1 VFQDVN
7 CEAMLVLLPTLQ
19 MLFLLFLLA
28 VLGEPIRFFIIKRL
42 KTFSSADFIQIFTL
56 DVYLGGMV
64 IYLLATLPFQLFS
77 YVIVLGLTLLCFFLC
92 LFVHFDLFRQHR
104 KLNLIKSAF
113 SGNKAKVVDYSLVFS
128 MFLFLL
134 LFNIGS
140 LSELTFGGA
149 FDESTHALKVQ
160 VILENGQIP
169 LTLQPYLPEGIIYP
183 AASHVLCAYAVQ
195 MLNLTVPSSVFYVT
209 LLFKAFSVFGAYFL
223 GKEVDSRREF
233 ALSLCFVFT
242 FVSSWPL
249 YVVWGSN
256 PFIIGFPLF
265 LVNLGLLFHFA
276 RVEKNSWGE
285 LVVVGLLFG
294 YDGSL
299 IVSYIQTLTLMVFI
313 ILLYWLIRRRTLRQ
327 RKLCEFLVIIASAI
341 LVLSPIFY
349 RFFAFY
355 PYPGHN
361 IGLPEDFLGYQAT
374 RLPFT
379 ATQAL
384 EWAFENLSPYFML
397 RCLILSML
405 VGLVFLLWKTKGYVD
420 VKAIITFSLTF
431 SFSCVLLSLSSYLL
445 PSDLEVISWSHQG
458 ILIIISINILIALL
472 YVKLKK
478 AFNDI
483 KSERIYAFLG
493 KRFSR
498 SILIFWLILLLLN
511 MPFIYYRF
519 FRDPQVLLDTYQLFS
534 ITTDNDYKLM
544 FLIKEKTPSDA
555 VILVSPYES
564 GLFIPAISNRKIV
577 FPYTATQFSSSYQK
591 LVEMI
596 IDNVLNQT
604 VYEYMQKL
612 SITHV
617 FIGENAAYWWFE
629 QRKWNPLLFLGN
641 PNFRLVENLGR
652 AYLFEFNHSTTN
664 VTFFDDFAHERWN
677 EFGWQACAYGNGVG
691 DASIANISKPES
703 EALKITA
710 QAFYSI
716 DEIRYIYCIKREI
729 FVQNNSEVSLSFY
742 LNATEGFSGKDTFA
756 FIISNVFRN
765 QSIIISTPGG
775 IYENYNH
782 SISLTQ
788 REGFFDFSGNIS
800 LSALWR
806 QWHNSE
812 FPSKFILEMVN
823 YDLDGVKNVAYVDDL
838 KITSIP

>member
-1 VFQDVN
+1 MFQNVS
-7 CEAMLVLLPTLQ
+7 CEAILVILPTVQ

-28 VLGEPIRFFIIKRL
+28 VLGEPIRFFLIKRL
-42 KTFSSADFIQIFTL
+42 RKFSNADFIQILTL
-56 DVYLGGMV
+56 DVYLGGMF
-64 IYLLATLPFQLFS
+64 IYILAVLPFQLFS
-77 YVIVLGLTLLCFFLC
+77 YIIVLGLTLLCFFLC
-92 LFVHFDLFRQHR
+92 LILHFDFLRQNR
-104 KLNLIKSAF
+104 NLNFIKSAF
-113 SGNKAKVVDYSLVFS
+113 SRSNTKVVDYSLVFG

-134 LFNIGS
+134 LFNIGL

-149 FDESTHALKVQ
+149 FDESVHSLKVQ

-183 AASHVLCAYAVQ
+183 AASQVLCAYAVQ
-195 MLNLTVPSSVFYVT
+195 MLNLAVPSSVFYVT

-223 GKEVDSRREF
+223 GKEIDSRREF

-249 YVVWGSN
+249 YIVWGSN
-256 PFIIGFPLF
+256 PFVMGFPLF
-265 LVNLGLLFHFA
+265 LVNLGLLFRLA
-276 RVEKNSWGE
+276 RVGKNSLGE
-285 LVVVGLLFG
+285 LVAVGLLFG
-294 YDGSL
+294 YNGSL

-313 ILLYWLIRRRTLRQ
+313 IFLYWLTRSRTLGQ
-327 RKLCEFLVIIASAI
+327 RKLCEFLLIIASAI

-397 RCLILSML
+397 RCLILSMF

-420 VKAIITFSLTF
+420 VKAVIAFSLTL
-431 SFSCVLLSLSSYLL
+431 SFSCALLSFFSYFL

-458 ILIIISINILIALL
+458 ILIIISINILLALL

-478 AFNDI
+478 AFHNI

-493 KRFSR
+493 KSFSR
-498 SILIFWLILLLLN
+498 SILIFWLIILLLN
-511 MPFIYYRF
+511 MPFIYHRL
-519 FRDPQVLLDTYQLFS
+519 FRDPQVLLGTYQLFS
-534 ITTDNDYKLM
+534 ITTDNDYRLM
-544 FLIKEKTPSDA
+544 AWIKENTPSNA

-596 IDNVLNQT
+596 INNVLNQT
-604 VYEYMQKL
+604 AYEYMQKFG
-612 SITHV
+612 ITHV
-617 FIGENAAYWWFE
+617 FIGENVAYWWFE

-641 PNFRLVENLGR
+641 PNFRLVESFGR
-652 AYLFEFNHSTTN
+652 AYWFEFNYSTTN
-664 VTFFDDFAHERWN
+664 ITFFDDFAHERWN
-677 EFGWQACAYGNGVG
+677 EFGWQVCTYGNGVG
-691 DASIANISKPES
+691 DASIANTSKPES
-703 EALKITA
+703 EALKIVA

-716 DEIRYIYCIKREI
+716 DEIKYVYCIIREI
-729 FVQNNSEVSLSFY
+729 FVQNNSEVSFSFY

-765 QSIIISTPGG
+765 QSIIITTPGG
-775 IYENYNH
+775 IYENYNY
-782 SISLTQ
+782 SISLTG
-788 REGFFDFSGNIS
+788 REGFFEFSGNLS

-806 QWHNSE
+806 QFYNSE
-812 FPSKFILEMVN
+812 FPSTFILKMVN
-823 YDLDGVKNVAYVDDL
+823 YDLDGVKNVAYVDDI
-838 KITSIP
+838 KITST